1 LLCDYR
7 SACCE
12 DGSFQDDGEA
22 TIGSSQSTAAN
33 KKAAT
38 MMIAET

>member
-7 SACCE
+7 SACCD
-12 DGSFQDDGEA
+12 DGTFQDDGEA
-22 TIGSSQSTAAN
+22 SQSTAAN

-38 MMIAET
+38 MTIAET